1 MSGGL
6 STLAFLPLES
16 CNVPLTTNKGGSF
29 ASVASTHL
37 ARWEAEESHLVRPQH
52 WQECLVF
59 TSIMT
64 EAQQAGDVTQ
74 LYVDNI
80 NQIRNHFP

>member
-6 STLAFLPLES
+6 STSASPPPES
-16 CNVPLTTNKGGSF
+16 WDVPLTTNKGGSH
-29 ASVASTHL
+29 ASAVATHP
-37 ARWEAEESHLVRPQH
+37 ARWEVEENCLVLPQLEK
-52 WQECLVF
+52 ECMVF

-64 EAQQAGDVTQ
+64 KPQQVVDVTQ